1 MLGLMLGHVLL
12 YYFVVGDGSVLSV
25 ELVDELLEVVV
36 DEHRRVLRVECGATP
51 YGAFNR
57 YTVEDVDQP
66 TAMLLGATD
75 SDVLDSRIETGSGQG
90 SRARRQIDYE
100 LSSDFFKESLV
111 PRNGLLLIP

>member
-1 MLGLMLGHVLL
+1 MLGHVLR
-12 YYFVVGDGSVLSV
+12 FPFFVGDGSVLCM

-36 DEHRRVLRVECGATP
+36 DERRQVLRVECGAMP

-57 YTVEDVDQP
+57 CTVEDVDQP
-66 TAMLLGATD
+66 TGMLLGATD
-75 SDVLDSRIETGSGQG
+75 TDVLDSLIKTGSGHG

-100 LSSDFFKESLV
+100 LSSDFCKESRV